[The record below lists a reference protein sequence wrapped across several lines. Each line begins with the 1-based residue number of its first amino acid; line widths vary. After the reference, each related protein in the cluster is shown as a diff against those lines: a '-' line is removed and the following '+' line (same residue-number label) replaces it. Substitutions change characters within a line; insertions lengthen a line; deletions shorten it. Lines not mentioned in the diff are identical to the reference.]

1 MASRKKGHKPVFN
14 QWGTPEQRLV
24 GSEMPQHVQKKVQKM
39 QEDLIAFYLVKRN
52 KFADEIGLPKS
63 DPMRFSIRET
73 FCCRC
78 GYFWLKR
85 TSTPK
90 KCPLCRSKHW
100 ATPRENRQGL
110 RPEVS

>member
-1 MASRKKGHKPVFN
+1 MALRKKDHKPD
-14 QWGTPEQRLV
+14 QWDTPEQRLL
-24 GSEMPQHVQKKVQKM
+24 GCEMPLHVQKLVEKM
-39 QEDLIAFYLVKRN
+39 QEDLIAFYLVKRK
-52 KFADEIGLPKS
+52 KFADKVGLPES
-63 DPMRFSIRET
+63 DPIRFGIRET

-78 GYFWLKR
+78 GHFWMKR

-110 RPEVS
+110 RPGS